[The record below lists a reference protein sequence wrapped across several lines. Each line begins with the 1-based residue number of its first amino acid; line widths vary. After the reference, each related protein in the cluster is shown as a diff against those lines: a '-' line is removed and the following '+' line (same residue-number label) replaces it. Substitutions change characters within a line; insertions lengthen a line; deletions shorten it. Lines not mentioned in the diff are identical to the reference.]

1 MPTPIDKELGTEVSE
16 PTATDS
22 LPDNQNTPLEAA
34 ATAVVSHDPSSL
46 TEQHVANEINLPTLV
61 EGVSAAALV
70 ESALVSEEQECTS
83 VEVKNVVPVLEGQTT
98 ELAKVGVDGDHEGPT
113 IEKPED
119 EETLAADSF
128 ADIADGVGNNDV
140 APSQELVS
148 DIQSAIPTPISEAE
162 IAETSEELI
171 PLPAVEPV
179 LASTSPVIE
188 NLAVPEA
195 EEFISLDT
203 AKEAEAA
210 GDEDSQPIHEEL
222 VAEAEANAPPVDP
235 VISAHDAAA
244 VCDSETPV
252 EQPSGAEN
260 LFSSEADAET
270 VEDPAPPQEPTVE
283 IDEPTPLQVEES
295 QIAEPEPVLVDSSP
309 IEVELEESVTQKS
322 PIVEAGNVELVP
334 NTPPF
339 EECVAAEDALV
350 EEAPVQEALV
360 EDVQHEE
367 LTVVHDIQG
376 AVVSEPN
383 LVDDD
388 GPLESQELIG
398 AEEPDT
404 RPIFEED
411 SAPVAE
417 NQPVDKTAPS
427 NESVVEDSKDEVEAP
442 IAEDSPAVTEIP
454 LEATVP
460 VVAALSLVDERELP
474 TSDVDIGGGKILS
487 FLFLHDANIFDLECS
502 DSGSAPELTSGS
514 EVGGIDLTISEALE
528 VPKGDL
534 ESLFVHLSSILTS
547 IPVQPQNSPM
557 SQLRPRR

>member
-1 MPTPIDKELGTEVSE
+1 MPTPVDKELETEVSE
-16 PTATDS
+16 PTAVDS

-46 TEQHVANEINLPTLV
+46 TEQHVASEINLPTLV

-70 ESALVSEEQECTS
+70 ESALVSEEQERTS
-83 VEVKNVVPVLEGQTT
+83 VEVKDVVPVLEGQTT

-119 EETLAADSF
+119 EETLATDSF
-128 ADIADGVGNNDV
+128 ADIADGVGKNDV

-148 DIQSAIPTPISEAE
+148 DIQSATPAPIPEAE

-171 PLPAVEPV
+171 SLPAVEPV

-203 AKEAEAA
+203 AEEAEAA

-235 VISAHDAAA
+235 VISAHDTS
-244 VCDSETPV
+244 SEMPV

-260 LFSSEADAET
+260 LFSTEAEAET

-283 IDEPTPLQVEES
+283 VGEPTPLQVEES

-322 PIVEAGNVELVP
+322 PIVEVGNVELVP

-339 EECVAAEDALV
+339 EESAAAEDALV

-367 LTVVHDIQG
+367 LTMVHDVQG

-388 GPLESQELIG
+388 SGPPESQELIG
-398 AEEPDT
+398 VEEPDT
-404 RPIFEED
+404 GPIFEED

-417 NQPVDKTAPS
+417 NQIVDKTAPS
-427 NESVVEDSKDEVEAP
+427 NESVDEHSKDEMEAP

-460 VVAALSLVDERELP
+460 VVAALSLVDEPELP
-474 TSDVDIGGGKILS
+474 TSDVDIGGGKIL
-487 FLFLHDANIFDLECS
+487 LFLLLHNANIFDLECT

-514 EVGGIDLTISEALE
+514 EVGGGIDLTISEVLE

-547 IPVQPQNSPM
+547 IPLQPQNSPM
-557 SQLRPRR
+557 SQLRSRR